1 MRYYKY
7 RMDTNASATNN
18 ALGEEQPKKYIRTF
32 ESDMATL
39 QKGGVPDLTP
49 FAGSSPATDEAAR
62 NPSSAAEIPG
72 SAQNRTPS
80 ADAPIGAPRPEPL
93 PEPESPAV
101 APRTAKPNPAETYAS
116 DFSDRMKEAH
126 ASTLT
131 VLAAEEDS
139 AVSTPRKMEQKSV
152 HTWLYIF
159 IGTVLLIAGA
169 AGVYA
174 AYVRY
179 HANTAPVVIA
189 PGIVAPIF
197 VDEREQVSGTG
208 SVLADAIEQS
218 VTRPVQGVVRL
229 LYLANAT
236 TTDNNVFL
244 ALNVSAPD
252 ILLRNVEVTGGMA
265 GVINVNGA
273 QSPFFILS
281 VASYSDTFAGMLSWE
296 STMPSSLAAF
306 FPPYTTSTTT
316 AMTTSTTTAATK
328 QKTAVSSTPS
338 PQPGF
343 QDEVVSNHDVRVY
356 RGASGRSILLYGYWN
371 QTTLIIARNPAAF
384 SEIVQRLAVSRA
396 QN

>member
-1 MRYYKY
+1 
-7 RMDTNASATNN
+7 MDTNTSVAHN
-18 ALGEEQPKKYIRTF
+18 APEEEQPKKYIRTF

-49 FAGSSPATDEAAR
+49 FAGSSPAAVEAAAR
-62 NPSSAAEIPG
+62 PSLAVEIPAP
-72 SAQNRTPS
+72 AQTP
-80 ADAPIGAPRPEPL
+80 APPTAPQTPVPKLEPLPRPEP
-93 PEPESPAV
+93 PV
-101 APRTAKPNPAETYAS
+101 AAPPPAKPNPAETYAS

-139 AVSTPRKMEQKSV
+139 APRAPQKMEQKSA
-152 HTWLYIF
+152 HTGLYVSV
-159 IGTVLLIAGA
+159 GVALLVAGA

-179 HANTAPVVIA
+179 HANTAPVAIA
-189 PGIVAPIF
+189 PAVVAPIF

-208 SVLADAIEQS
+208 SVLANAIEQS

-252 ILLRNVEVTGGMA
+252 ILLRNVNAMGGMT
-265 GVINVNGA
+265 GIINVNGA

-306 FPPYTTSTTT
+306 FPPYAHTTATTTATTTST
-316 AMTTSTTTAATK
+316 AK
-328 QKTAVSSTPS
+328 QKTAASGTSS

-356 RGASGRSILLYGYWN
+356 RDASGRSVLLYGYWN
-371 QTTLIIARNPAAF
+371 QSTLIIARDGAAF
-384 SEIVQRLAVSRA
+384 SEIVQRLATSRA

>member
-1 MRYYKY
+1 
-7 RMDTNASATNN
+7 MDTNAPVTNN
-18 ALGEEQPKKYIRTF
+18 APEEEHPKKYIRTF
-32 ESDMATL
+32 ESDMTTL

-49 FAGSSPATDEAAR
+49 FTGSSPAPIAAAAR
-62 NPSSAAEIPG
+62 PSPAAEIP
-72 SAQNRTPS
+72 TPARAS
-80 ADAPIGAPRPEPL
+80 TPPAAIPIPAPKPEPLPRPEP
-93 PEPESPAV
+93 PMAV
-101 APRTAKPNPAETYAS
+101 PPPVKPNPAETYAS
-116 DFSDRMKEAH
+116 DFSDRMKESR

-139 AVSTPRKMEQKSV
+139 APHTPQKTEQKSA
-152 HTWLYIF
+152 HTGLYIF
-159 IGTVLLIAGA
+159 VGAALLVAGA

-179 HANTAPVVIA
+179 HANTAPVAIA
-189 PGIVAPIF
+189 PAAVAPIF

-208 SVLADAIEQS
+208 SVLANAIEQS

-252 ILLRNVEVTGGMA
+252 ILLRNVNAMGGMA
-265 GVINVNGA
+265 GIINVNGA

-306 FPPYTTSTTT
+306 FPPYANTAATTT
-316 AMTTSTTTAATK
+316 ATTTPTVK
-328 QKTAVSSTPS
+328 QKTAAPS
-338 PQPGF
+338 APYPHPGF

-356 RGASGRSILLYGYWN
+356 RSASGRSILLYGYWN
-371 QTTLIIARNPAAF
+371 QNTLIIARDSAAF
-384 SEIVQRLAVSRA
+384 SEIVQRLATSRA
-396 QN
+396 QS